1 MKLLLIPV
9 LLAGAGAGWFGL
21 RADASNESG
30 PADCPPPCTS
40 EDCRVTVECT
50 ERDTCLVTC
59 YDANDEVVCQREIAC
74 DEPCDKACEKP
85 CEPSAPVEKAAAGA
99 CRVPCSK

>member
-1 MKLLLIPV
+1 MKLLLIPM

-21 RADASNESG
+21 RTDAAAG
-30 PADCPPPCTS
+30 DCPQPCDT

-59 YDANDEVVCQREIAC
+59 FDANDEVVCQREIPC
-74 DEPCDKACEKP
+74 DEPCDKACDSP
-85 CEPSAPVEKAAAGA
+85 CEERASATPAQGCAL
-99 CRVPCSK
+99 PCSR